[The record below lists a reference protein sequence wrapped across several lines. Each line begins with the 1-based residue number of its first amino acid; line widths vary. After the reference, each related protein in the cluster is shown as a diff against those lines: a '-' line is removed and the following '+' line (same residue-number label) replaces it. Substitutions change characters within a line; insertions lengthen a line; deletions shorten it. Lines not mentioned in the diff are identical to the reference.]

1 MYKSGSPH
9 SPEIEEDLRLLNA
22 IANDDR
28 KALSKL
34 YDRYWNQLLR
44 VAYQKV
50 RSHEVAEELVQNL
63 FIKLWE
69 GRKRFQIQR
78 VDLYLFA
85 ALKFAIIDYI
95 RHLTRQEEFTFY
107 YESFVSEATTDTE
120 DQLAHHDLINAVQL
134 LLAQLPVKTQE
145 VFRLCRFED
154 LSTEEAAYR
163 LQLTEKTVEYH
174 LTKALKVL
182 REHLHEYAYLMPYFI
197 LLFS

>member
-1 MYKSGSPH
+1 MYKSVSPH
-9 SPEIEEDLRLLNA
+9 SPEIEEDLRLLKA

-50 RSHEVAEELVQNL
+50 RSHEIAEELVQNL

-95 RHLTRQEEFTFY
+95 RHLARHEEFTFY
-107 YESFVSEATTDTE
+107 YESFISEVTTDTE

-134 LLAQLPVKTQE
+134 LLARLPAKTQE

-174 LTKALKVL
+174 LTKALKLL